1 MEKIKL
7 ELTIDE
13 ANIILEALG
22 ALPFS
27 KVFSL
32 IGSIQQQA
40 SEQLSPESPE
50 NGPVG
55 STNAND
61 SSK

>member
-13 ANIILEALG
+13 ANLILEALG
-22 ALPFS
+22 ALPFK
-27 KVFSL
+27 KVFEL

-40 SEQLSPESPE
+40 SQQLSQESSE

-55 STNAND
+55 NAND
-61 SSK
+61 SST